1 MFACIARLRFLAPL
15 LLAFPSLAAAR
26 DDSLFTSSVTYC
38 SPPETLLIQ
47 QFDIAYFAK
56 NQSIWFNISA
66 ASVDPN
72 VNVTAN
78 VMLNVYGMHPVN
90 FTIDLCSLFSGALC
104 PLPMYN
110 FTGSDSI
117 PLPSSL
123 GVSGKIPSIAF
134 QIPDLEAYAQLSLTE
149 VNTGVLKACVQA
161 TLSNGWSA
169 HQVAVEWATGAL
181 ALLALLSAICYSF
194 TPDSLAPFRLF
205 DLLYLYQWTASTALL
220 DLNYSSVYRAFTTN
234 FAWAMGLF
242 SASATSPLQM
252 SINNMR
258 HLTGG
263 NMADA
268 TGDSA
273 VALVNR
279 KLSPYN
285 AIASSTLLSS
295 SNQYAS
301 IGIEN
306 LWASSNM
313 TSANYVS
320 DISIASVQG
329 LSAAGDVQL
338 VTPSSTNILQ
348 AGVPIYV
355 NSVGIATANSFMTVF
370 LVVLMIT
377 AILLAVLFI
386 GYCVLAAISRYG
398 QRKEGYI
405 ADRYPSFARAWLLR
419 ICLIVFTPVTIF
431 ALYQWTLKDSWLS
444 IFLSVILF
452 LAVIG
457 YILYSIVLVHRLAL
471 RSTPSELWTRPGFLA
486 SHGPLY
492 AIYRSERFYA
502 TTPLILAIFVKAL
515 FIAFSQANGIVQV
528 VAILVVECM
537 VLASLLVL
545 RPHKSRGADVLATY
559 LAITR
564 VLCTGLMMA
573 FLESLNL
580 GAIARVV
587 IGIVIAV
594 IISVAV
600 IVMFINTLV
609 NMGIMKLVPARYRR
623 RPGATPGNSDAEK
636 GADIDEKDWR
646 PRNPTPE
653 RNIPLDPDVNQP
665 YPDSPSQTLT
675 DHHSLY
681 SEESGSTTLGS
692 LLPQRWSIQQ
702 SQPSNHSRS
711 NSQSQYSSSQSNYSP
726 SRSNYMS
733 NASSPRQSVPPSPL
747 RTQSPSHSRQ
757 PTIDEH
763 PPFP

>member
-194 TPDSLAPFRLF
+194 TPDTLAPFRLF